1 VSLAAIGAGGVILV
15 QRRAARRPLQLDKMS
30 AVLFGLIVLLYIA
43 NIGGNLTGESSYDA
57 PWYQGVR
64 LFCQPLSLLLVGMV
78 LRDPRRTFRAA
89 SLSLITT
96 SVVVAII
103 GLAQQVVGVDGLLAL
118 GYEYGEQVREIGPRL
133 RSFGTLSEPFAY
145 ASFLLVGLSILLM
158 WTRRGSLGYLLS
170 AVLAAGLLVSY
181 VRTAAVIVV
190 GLLGLALARRGKEL
204 FAALLLSGATI
215 AGTAVLIGAAG
226 QTQTRSVDVGPATYL
241 TLNGRTELWQSQIG
255 DSPADL
261 TFGRGVGAT
270 GTAAERAEQTLTG
283 KKKLNSRDSSTVVDS
298 GYLAVVADIGIVGLI
313 LLLALFARLLTLGRV
328 RARSGENRG
337 WAAVGILI
345 VLMLDALSRESFTG
359 FPTAYLGMLLVGLA
373 VARVSADAGQTEG

>member
-1 VSLAAIGAGGVILV
+1 
-15 QRRAARRPLQLDKMS
+15 
-30 AVLFGLIVLLYIA
+30 
-43 NIGGNLTGESSYDA
+43 
-57 PWYQGVR
+57 
-64 LFCQPLSLLLVGMV
+64 
-78 LRDPRRTFRAA
+78 
-89 SLSLITT
+89 
-96 SVVVAII
+96 
-103 GLAQQVVGVDGLLAL
+103 
-118 GYEYGEQVREIGPRL
+118 
-133 RSFGTLSEPFAY
+133 
-145 ASFLLVGLSILLM
+145 M

-226 QTQTRSVDVGPATYL
+226 QTQTRSVGVGPATYL

-255 DSPADL
+255 DSPADW

-313 LLLALFARLLTLGRV
+313 LLLALFVRLLTLGRV

-373 VARVSADAGQTEG
+373 VARVSEDAGQTEG